1 MNQRVAHDSHFD
13 QNEAKPRFCEE
24 VLSYGVIQAGT
35 HVDKLG
41 RSTFAAL
48 SCFTS
53 GRNLHLERLA
63 TEDMLSEQA
72 PFEQK
77 GSRDGQIP

>member
-1 MNQRVAHDSHFD
+1 MNQWVTYDSHFD
-13 QNEAKPRFCEE
+13 QHEAKPRFCEA

-48 SCFTS
+48 SCLLALVF
-53 GRNLHLERLA
+53 LHPTDVGGA
-63 TEDMLSEQA
+63 VG
-72 PFEQK
+72 P
-77 GSRDGQIP
+77 GQ